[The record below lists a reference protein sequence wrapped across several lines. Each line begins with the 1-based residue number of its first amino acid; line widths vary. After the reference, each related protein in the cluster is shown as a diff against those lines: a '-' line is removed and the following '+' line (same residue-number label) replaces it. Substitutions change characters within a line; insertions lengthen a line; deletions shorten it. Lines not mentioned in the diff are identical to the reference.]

1 MTRRSSSVPATDPQQ
16 DPPSFSSP
24 PSSLSSRRTAPP
36 RGPRRPVRTL
46 VLGAAVTL
54 LAPFSLAAPA
64 GADPTYVPLPQS
76 AMSVMDADSVEEG
89 NPASN
94 VLDGDDST
102 MWHTAWSESV
112 DELPHHLSVQVS
124 ESPVEVARVRLQPRQ
139 DSNGSGRIGDY
150 EIHTSTDPE
159 CADTAYTKAAE
170 GSFDGALADATT
182 ERTITLDSPVEASC
196 VKVVWLSS
204 WGGKAADP
212 ETSPPEEVASLAEL
226 NVDVIGEAADP
237 DPIVVDPPEG
247 TVEITDA
254 DLTVRLHP
262 DFPQVVDYT
271 LGEGSLAGRY
281 GDAPTSV
288 VIDDVPYD
296 VEVTAPEVSEDDLS
310 ATYHLTVPAL
320 EGTSFDAVISVEDST
335 MTWKLTNFVDPAG
348 AIHRL
353 SIPRLDLASAN
364 GTEAGA
370 QVVGA
375 DLSADRD
382 RSGDH
387 IYDLASLDE
396 GTALEDP
403 SHVALIAGDQLA
415 AGFETNAV
423 EDNTA
428 GGATAGRVQTDNSRY
443 IVALAQGDGASY
455 GTVSP
460 GTFVVRGSTA
470 DLGLGA
476 DADPFVR
483 VALTADAN
491 DDAALDWQDAAI
503 AARGVQESVV
513 GGDAVK
519 NEVIKRIPF
528 NIVSQATHPF
538 LRTLDDT
545 KRVAL
550 ATEGLGQSVML
561 KGYQAEGHDS
571 AHPDYAGHYNE
582 RAGGL
587 ADLETLAAAGEDW
600 NATFGV
606 HVNATESYSEA
617 YAFSDDLLQQPLKK
631 GWGWMNQ
638 SYAIDGPKDLG
649 TGNVLDRFQDLRDE
663 APENLTFLYMDVYY
677 PNGWEGQRLAQELQA
692 QGWSVSTEWADKMPR
707 ASTWSHWANDE
718 NYGGSTNKGINSQ
731 VIRFLD
737 NDQKDI
743 WNPDPLLSNAN
754 VQEFEGWT
762 GHHDANA
769 FFDTVWQRN
778 LPTKYMQQAPI
789 MQWGDGEVVL
799 GNGTVATSDVDSVGG
814 TEIPTDR
821 TITHGGATVYEGG
834 TYLLPWSD
842 GAAADGGSSQD
853 GAAAAG
859 TGGSGD
865 RLYHY
870 NPDGGR
876 TTWTLTPEW
885 ADQGS
890 LVMYPLTDT
899 GRGGRI
905 TVPVRKGQV
914 TLEAEAGTAYVLH
927 PTSDMPEKASPQW
940 GEGSPVSDP
949 GFFSGTLDAWSPE
962 GAVEIE
968 TDENRNLQAVL
979 GSGAAGISQQLHD
992 PADATKDLPAGT
1004 YSAWASVQIDPTD
1017 TRDVTVSA
1025 TGDGVV
1031 PTAHQAGEDGSA
1043 TTAVDSSMAVN
1054 ATASDDKHGQYFQR
1068 VRVTFTTDGSPVT
1081 LAVTAGAGENAVRVD
1096 DARVVPFVAPED
1108 ADATEETVLF
1118 EDFENVDTGYWPF
1131 VTGTAELG
1139 GDARTQL
1146 AELHAP
1152 YSQAGWY
1159 GPNADGDVV
1168 EGGKLLDNVLDG
1180 DWSLMAHEENEGL
1193 ILRTTTGS
1201 LPLEAGHR
1209 YRVSFDHQTSFD
1221 GSYSLIVGGDSLAAD
1236 GEEPGTTV
1244 LEREAIPEARGTDAR
1259 FAHEFTAGACDAT
1272 WIGIENTGSGPQ
1284 NDLVL
1289 DTLRVEDLGEADG
1302 AAAAPECTEVEET
1315 PAE

>member
-1 MTRRSSSVPATDPQQ
+1 MTRHPASPSAPKNAKGFSSGSARDRRRSGRRPLRALPLIAAGALVAPLALTVPA
-16 DPPSFSSP
+16 S
-24 PSSLSSRRTAPP
+24 
-36 RGPRRPVRTL
+36 
-46 VLGAAVTL
+46 
-54 LAPFSLAAPA
+54 
-64 GADPTYVPLPQS
+64 ADPSYVPLPQS
-76 AMSVMDADSVEEG
+76 AMSVVEADSAEEG
-89 NPASN
+89 SPAQN
-94 VLDGDDST
+94 VLDGDTST
-102 MWHTAWSESV
+102 IWHTAWKDEV
-112 DELPHHLSVQVS
+112 DELPHQLSVQVS
-124 ESPVEVARVRLQPRQ
+124 ETPVEVARVRLDPRK

-150 EIHTSTDPE
+150 EVHTSTDPE
-159 CADTAYTKAAE
+159 CAENAYTLAAE
-170 GSFDGALADATT
+170 GSFDGSLADATT

-204 WGGKAADP
+204 WGGKASDP
-212 ETSPPEEVASLAEL
+212 ETSPPEQVASLAEL
-226 NVDVIGEAADP
+226 NVDVIGDEADP

-247 TVEITDA
+247 TATISDGDVS
-254 DLTVRLHP
+254 VRLHP
-262 DFPQVVDYT
+262 DFPQVVDYSVD
-271 LGEGSLAGRY
+271 GSSLAGRY
-281 GDAPTSV
+281 GAAHTAV
-288 VIDDVPYD
+288 VIDDVSYD
-296 VEVTAPEVSEDDLS
+296 VEVTAPELSEDGAS
-310 ATYHLTVPAL
+310 ATYHLTVPEL
-320 EGTSFDAVISVEDST
+320 EGTSFDAVLSVKEGVF
-335 MTWKLTNFVDPAG
+335 TWKLTHFVDPSD
-348 AIHRL
+348 AIHRI
-353 SIPRLDLASAN
+353 SVPRLDLASAN
-364 GTEAGA
+364 GTESGA

-375 DLSADRD
+375 DLSVDRD

-387 IYDLASLDE
+387 FYDLASLED
-396 GTALEDP
+396 GTSLTDP
-403 SHVALIAGDQLA
+403 SHVALLHNDQLA

-428 GGATAGRVQTDNSRY
+428 GGETAERVQNDNSRY
-443 IVALAQGDGASY
+443 IVSLAQGDGASY

-470 DLGLGA
+470 DQGIGA

-483 VALTADAN
+483 VRLAVDAN
-491 DDAALDWQDAAI
+491 DDGAVDWQDAAI
-503 AARGVQESVV
+503 AARDIEEEVT

-545 KRVAL
+545 KRVSL

-582 RAGGL
+582 AAGGL
-587 ADLETLAAAGEDW
+587 DDLETLAAAGEDW

-617 YAFSDDLLQQPLKK
+617 HAFSEDLLQQPLKPA
-631 GWGWMNQ
+631 WGWMNQ

-649 TGNVLDRFQDLRDE
+649 TGNVLERFQDFRDE
-663 APENLTFLYMDVYY
+663 APENLSFLYMDVYY

-692 QGWSVSTEWADKMPR
+692 QGWAVSTEWADKMPR

-718 NYGGSTNKGINSQ
+718 NYGGSTNKGVNSQ

-778 LPTKYMQQAPI
+778 LPTKYLQQAPI
-789 MQWGDGEVVL
+789 MQWGDGQVVL
-799 GNGTVATSDVDSVGG
+799 ENGTVATSDVDSVTG

-821 TITHGGATVYEGG
+821 TITHGGATVYEDGK
-834 TYLLPWSD
+834 YLLPWSD
-842 GAAADGGSSQD
+842 GSAEADGDTEQEGSEKGAADQD
-853 GAAAAG
+853 AAEQV
-859 TGGSGD
+859 D

-870 NPDGGR
+870 NPEGGT

-890 LVMYPLTDT
+890 LVMYELSDT

-905 TVPVRKGQV
+905 TVPVRQGKV
-914 TLEAEAGTAYVLH
+914 TLEAKAGTAYVLH
-927 PTSDMPEKASPQW
+927 PTRDMPQKVDPQW
-940 GEGSPVSDP
+940 GEGSPVADP
-949 GFFSGTLDAWSPE
+949 GFFSGTLDDWAPE
-962 GAVEIE
+962 GAADIE
-968 TDENRNLQAVL
+968 TDENRNLQAML
-979 GSGAAGISQQLHD
+979 GADAAGISQQLHD
-992 PADATKDLPAGT
+992 PADPSADLPAGT
-1004 YSAWASVQIDPTD
+1004 YSAWASVQIDPSD
-1017 TRDVTVSA
+1017 AREVSISA
-1025 TGDGVV
+1025 TGDGVR
-1031 PTAHQAGEDGSA
+1031 PTAHQAGEDGAA
-1043 TTAVDSSMAVN
+1043 TTSIDSSMAVN
-1054 ATASDDKHGQYFQR
+1054 ATASDGKHGQYFQR
-1068 VRVTFTTDGSPVT
+1068 ARVTFTTDGSPVT
-1081 LAVTAGAGENAVRVD
+1081 FAVRAGEGDAEVRVD
-1096 DARVVPFVAPED
+1096 DVRVVPFVAPED
-1108 ADATEETVLF
+1108 PDATEQTVLF

-1131 VTGTAELG
+1131 VTGSAGLG

-1180 DWSLMAHEENEGL
+1180 DWSLMAHEENTGL

-1201 LPLEAGHR
+1201 LPLQDGHR
-1209 YRVSFDHQTSFD
+1209 YRVSFDHQTGFD
-1221 GSYSLIVGGDSLAAD
+1221 GSYSLVIGGDSLAAD
-1236 GEEPGTTV
+1236 GEDPTTTIR
-1244 LEREAIPEARGTDAR
+1244 EREAIPEARGADAR
-1259 FAHEFTAGACDAT
+1259 FEHEFTAGGCEAT
-1272 WIGIENTGSGPQ
+1272 WVGIENQGEGPQ

-1289 DTLRVEDLGEADG
+1289 DNLRVEDLGEAED
-1302 AAAAPECTEVEET
+1302 APDCSATDD
-1315 PAE
+1315 

>member
-1 MTRRSSSVPATDPQQ
+1 MTRRSLSSPATDPE
-16 DPPSFSSP
+16 PG
-24 PSSLSSRRTAPP
+24 SSLASVRSRRRRAAAPWAP
-36 RGPRRPVRTL
+36 SRRPLR
-46 VLGAAVTL
+46 
-54 LAPFSLAAPA
+54 SLALAAAGALIAPLAITVPA
-64 GADPTYVPLPQS
+64 GAEPTYVPLPQS
-76 AMSVMDADSVEEG
+76 AMSVMEADSVEEG
-89 NPASN
+89 SPASN
-94 VLDGDDST
+94 VLDGNTST
-102 MWHTAWSESV
+102 IWHSAWSDEV

-124 ESPVEVARVRLQPRQ
+124 ETPVEVARVQLDPRK

-150 EIHTSTDPE
+150 EILTSTDPT
-159 CADTAYTKAAE
+159 CADNAYTTAAE

-182 ERTITLDSPVEASC
+182 ERTITLDAPVEASC
-196 VKVVWLSS
+196 VKIVWLSS
-204 WGGKAADP
+204 WGGKASDP
-212 ETSPPEEVASLAEL
+212 ETSPPEKVASLAEL
-226 NVDVIGEAADP
+226 NVDVIGEAGPP

-247 TVEITDA
+247 TVEISDGQ
-254 DLTVRLHP
+254 LGVRLHP
-262 DFPQVVDYT
+262 DFPQVVDYS
-271 LGEGSLAGRY
+271 LGASTLAGRY
-281 GDAPTSV
+281 GEAHSAV
-288 VIDDVPYD
+288 VIDDISYD
-296 VEVTAPEVSEDDLS
+296 VDVTAPELSAEGTS

-320 EGTSFDAVISVEDST
+320 EGTSFDAVLGVEDGT
-335 MTWKLTNFVDPAG
+335 FTWTLTNFVDPG
-348 AIHRL
+348 GVIHRI
-353 SIPRLDLASAN
+353 SVPRLDLASAN
-364 GTEAGA
+364 GTAAGA

-375 DLSADRD
+375 DLSTDRD

-387 IYDLASLDE
+387 IYDLASLE
-396 GTALEDP
+396 PGTTLEDP
-403 SHVALIAGDQLA
+403 AHVALLNSDQLA

-428 GGATAGRVQTDNSRY
+428 GGATAGRVQNDNSRY
-443 IVALAQGDGASY
+443 LVTLGQGDGASY

-470 DLGLGA
+470 DLGIGA

-483 VALTADAN
+483 VRLTADAN
-491 DDAALDWQDAAI
+491 DDGAVTWQDSAI
-503 AARGVQESVV
+503 AAR
-513 GGDAVK
+513 AVEAPIAGAEK
-519 NEVIKRIPF
+519 VKDVKDTVITRIPF

-545 KRVAL
+545 KRVSL

-587 ADLETLAAAGEDW
+587 EDLNTLAAAGEDW

-617 YAFSDDLLQQPLKK
+617 HAFDEDLLKTPITPA
-631 GWGWMNQ
+631 WGWMNQ

-649 TGNVLDRFQDLRDE
+649 TGKVLERFQQLRDE

-692 QGWSVSTEWADKMPR
+692 QGWGVSTEWADKMPR
-707 ASTWSHWANDE
+707 ASMWSHWANDE

-731 VIRFLD
+731 VIRFID
-737 NDQKDI
+737 NEEKDI

-769 FFDTVWQRN
+769 FFDMVWERN

-789 MQWGDGEVVL
+789 MQWGDGQVALE
-799 GNGTVATSDVDSVGG
+799 NGTVATSDVETVGG

-821 TITHGGATVYEGG
+821 TITHGGATVYEDGK
-834 TYLLPWSD
+834 YLLPWDD
-842 GAAADGGSSQD
+842 G
-853 GAAAAG
+853 
-859 TGGSGD
+859 GD
-865 RLYHY
+865 RLYHW
-870 NPDGGR
+870 NPEGGT

-885 ADQGS
+885 AEQGS
-890 LVMYPLTDT
+890 VVMYKLSDT
-899 GRGGRI
+899 GRGGRV
-905 TVPVRKGQV
+905 TVPVRQGTV

-927 PTSDMPEKASPQW
+927 PTRDMPEKVDPQW
-940 GEGSPVSDP
+940 GQGSPVADP
-949 GFFSGTLDAWSPE
+949 GFFSGTLAQWSPQ

-968 TDENRNLQAVL
+968 TDENRNLQARID
-979 GSGAAGISQQLHD
+979 GGAGGISQELHD
-992 PADATKDLPAGT
+992 PADPTEDLPAGT
-1004 YSAWASVQIDPTD
+1004 YSAWASLQIAPTA
-1017 TRDVTVSA
+1017 TRAVSVSA

-1031 PTAHQAGEDGSA
+1031 PTAHQAGEEGAA
-1043 TTAVDSSMAVN
+1043 TTTIDSSLAIN

-1081 LAVTAGAGENAVRVD
+1081 FAVTADDGEAAVRVD
-1096 DARVVPFVAPED
+1096 DVRVVPFVAPAPAD
-1108 ADATEETVLF
+1108 TTDTDATGSGATEQTVLF

-1131 VTGTAELG
+1131 VTGSAELG

-1159 GPNADGDVV
+1159 GLNTDGDAV

-1180 DWSLMAHEENEGL
+1180 NWSLMSHEEKEGL
-1193 ILRTTTGS
+1193 VLRTTTGS
-1201 LPLEAGHR
+1201 LPLETGHR
-1209 YRVSFDHQTSFD
+1209 YRVSFDHQTGFD
-1221 GSYSLIVGGDSLAAD
+1221 GAYRLIVGGDTLAAE
-1236 GEEPGTTV
+1236 GGEPGTTV
-1244 LEREAIPEARGTDAR
+1244 LERQAIPQARGSDHR
-1259 FAHEFTAGACDAT
+1259 FEHEFTAGACEAT
-1272 WIGIENTGSGPQ
+1272 WIGIENVGSGPQ

-1289 DTLRVEDLGEADG
+1289 DNLRVEDLGEAEATPDCT
-1302 AAAAPECTEVEET
+1302 ATEEAPSE
-1315 PAE
+1315 

>member
-1 MTRRSSSVPATDPQQ
+1 MTRRSPARSPEN
-16 DPPSFSSP
+16 PSCAPHLTS
-24 PSSLSSRRTAPP
+24 SSRRRTPGAS
-36 RGPRRPVRTL
+36 RSPRRPARIL
-46 VLGAAVTL
+46 ALAAAGAL
-54 LAPFSLAAPA
+54 LAPLALAGPA
-64 GADPTYVPLPQS
+64 GADPTYVPLPQN

-89 NPASN
+89 SPASN

-102 MWHTAWSESV
+102 MWHTAWSGSV

-159 CADTAYTKAAE
+159 CADTVYTKAAE
-170 GSFDGALADATT
+170 GSFDGALVDATT

-204 WGGKAADP
+204 WGGKASDP
-212 ETSPPEEVASLAEL
+212 DTSPPEEVASLAEL
-226 NVDVIGEAADP
+226 DVDVIGEPADP

-247 TVEITDA
+247 TLEISDG
-254 DLTVRLHP
+254 DLGVRLHP
-262 DFPQVVDYT
+262 DFPQVVDYS
-271 LGEGSLAGRY
+271 LGEGTLAGRY
-281 GDAPTSV
+281 GAAHSAV

-296 VEVTAPEVSEDDLS
+296 VEVDDPQLSEDGTS
-310 ATYHLTVPAL
+310 ATYHLTVAGL
-320 EGTSFDAVISVEDST
+320 AGTSFDAVLSVADGVF
-335 MTWKLTNFVDPAG
+335 TWSLTNFVDPSG
-348 AIHRL
+348 AIHRI
-353 SIPRLDLASAN
+353 SVPRLDLASAN
-364 GTEAGA
+364 GTQAGA

-375 DLSADRD
+375 DISTDRD

-387 IYDLASLDE
+387 FYDLAALE
-396 GTALEDP
+396 PGTALDDP

-428 GGATAGRVQTDNSRY
+428 GGATTGRVQQDNSRY
-443 IVALAQGDGASY
+443 IVSLAQGDGASY

-470 DLGLGA
+470 DLGIGP
-476 DADPFVR
+476 DADPYVK
-483 VALTADAN
+483 VQLSADAN
-491 DDAALDWQDAAI
+491 DDGAVTWQDGAI
-503 AARGVQESVV
+503 AARDIEAPIV
-513 GGDAVK
+513 GGDEVK
-519 NEVIKRIPF
+519 DDVVKRIPF

-545 KRVAL
+545 KRISV
-550 ATEGLGQSVML
+550 ATEGLGQWVML

-587 ADLETLAAAGEDW
+587 EDLSTLAAEGEDW

-617 YAFSDDLLQQPLKK
+617 YAFSDELLEQPLQK

-649 TGNVLDRFQDLRDE
+649 TGNVLERFQDFRDE
-663 APENLTFLYMDVYY
+663 APKNLSFLYMDVYY
-677 PNGWEGQRLAQELQA
+677 PNGWEGQRMAQELQE

-707 ASTWSHWANDE
+707 GSTWSHWANDE
-718 NYGGSTNKGINSQ
+718 NYGGSTNKGLNSQ
-731 VIRFLD
+731 VLRFID
-737 NDQKDI
+737 NDRKDI

-769 FFDTVWQRN
+769 FFDMIWQRN

-799 GNGTVATSDVDSVGG
+799 ENGTVATSDVESVSG

-834 TYLLPWSD
+834 TYLLPWED
-842 GAAADGGSSQD
+842 G
-853 GAAAAG
+853 
-859 TGGSGD
+859 GD

-870 NPDGGR
+870 NPEGGT

-890 LVMYPLTDT
+890 LVMYELSDS

-905 TVPVRKGQV
+905 TVPVRQGKV
-914 TLEAEAGTAYVLH
+914 TLEAKEGTAYVLH
-927 PTSDMPEKASPQW
+927 PTRDMPRTVDPQW
-940 GEGSPVSDP
+940 GQGTPVSDP

-962 GAVEIE
+962 GEVEIE
-968 TDENRNLQAVL
+968 TDANRNRQAVI
-979 GSGAAGISQQLHD
+979 GAGTASISQQLHG
-992 PADATKDLPAGT
+992 PADPTADLPAGT
-1004 YSAWASVQIDPTD
+1004 YSAWAYVQIDPTEK
-1017 TRDVTVSA
+1017 REVTVSA
-1025 TGDGVV
+1025 TGDGIT
-1031 PTAHQAGEDGSA
+1031 PTAHQAGEPGSA
-1043 TTAVDSSMAVN
+1043 STAVTTSMAIN

-1068 VRVTFTTDGSPVT
+1068 VRVTFSTDGSPVT

-1108 ADATEETVLF
+1108 ADATEQTVLF

-1131 VTGTAELG
+1131 VTGTAEMG

-1152 YSQAGWY
+1152 YSQSGWY
-1159 GPNADGDVV
+1159 GPTTDGDVV
-1168 EGGKLLDNVLDG
+1168 AGGKLLDNVLDG
-1180 DWSLMAHEENEGL
+1180 DWSLMAHEENSGL
-1193 ILRTTTGS
+1193 IMRTTAGS
-1201 LPLEAGHR
+1201 MPLEAGHR
-1209 YRVSFDHQTSFD
+1209 YRISFDHQTGFE
-1221 GSYSLIVGGDSLAAD
+1221 GSYNLLVGGDSLAAS
-1236 GEEPGTTV
+1236 GEEPAVTT
-1244 LEREAIPEARGTDAR
+1244 LERAAIPEARGVDAR
-1259 FAHEFTAGACDAT
+1259 FEHEFTAGACDAT
-1272 WIGIENTGSGPQ
+1272 WIGIENVGSGPQ

-1289 DTLRVEDLGEADG
+1289 DNLRVEDLGESDEAG
-1302 AAAAPECTEVEET
+1302 SAPECAEVEEA